1 MAKNYYW
8 LRLKEDFFKSIPMK
22 KLRKIAGGEIY
33 TIIYLKMQLLSL
45 RDEGSIY
52 LEGVGD
58 FAEELSLALDEEP
71 ENIKVLLQ
79 YLESVGLLVYRNP
92 DEIFLTEVPY
102 LIGKETDKAQMMRKL
117 REERKQKLVTDG
129 NNVTESSNNVTNAL
143 PDVTFCYTE
152 KEIEKDIEIEKET
165 PPPPHNSFFV
175 SLGRND
181 HVKLTNEQLY
191 SLISQYGKERIDLI
205 ITRLDN
211 YIEDTGKRYQSHYD
225 TIKEWIEEDT
235 RKGGQC

>member
-1 MAKNYYW
+1 MSKKYYW
-8 LRLKEDFFKSIPMK
+8 LRLKEDFFKSVPMK

-45 RDEGSIY
+45 RDEGTIY

-71 ENIKVLLQ
+71 ENIKILMQ
-79 YLESVGLLVYRNP
+79 YLEGVGLLERKAP

-117 REERKQKLVTDG
+117 RAERRQNELLNG
-129 NNVTESSNNVTNAL
+129 NNVTAVL

-152 KEIEKDIEIEKET
+152 KEREKEKEKKKDIET
-165 PPPPHNSFFV
+165 PPPPNNSFIY
-175 SLGRND
+175 LGSHD
-181 HVKLTNEQLY
+181 HVQLTQDQLNF
-191 SLISQYGKERIDLI
+191 LISKYGQERTDLI

-211 YIEDTGKRYQSHYD
+211 YIEQTGKRYKSHFE
-225 TIKEWIEEDT
+225 TLKRWIREDMQ
-235 RKGGQC
+235 KGGQC

>member
-8 LRLKEDFFKSIPMK
+8 LRLKEDFFKSVPMK

-45 RDEGSIY
+45 RDEGTIY

-71 ENIKVLLQ
+71 ENIKILMQ
-79 YLESVGLLVYRNP
+79 YLENVGLLVHKAP

-102 LIGKETDKAQMMRKL
+102 LIGKETDKAEMMRRL
-117 REERKQKLVTDG
+117 RAERRQNELSDG
-129 NNVTESSNNVTNAL
+129 NNVTTLLPSVTK
-143 PDVTFCYTE
+143 CYTE
-152 KEIEKDIEIEKET
+152 IEKEKEKEKEKET
-165 PPPPHNSFFV
+165 PPPPNNSFI
-175 SLGRND
+175 SLGCHD
-181 HVKLTNEQLY
+181 HVQLTNEQLY
-191 SLISQYGKERIDLI
+191 FLISKYGQERTDLI

-211 YIEDTGKRYQSHYD
+211 YIEQTGKRYKSHFE
-225 TIKEWIEEDT
+225 TLKRWIKEDMK
-235 RKGGQC
+235 KGGQC